1 MTTLSELFAELRSLP
16 APTLIIPGALF
27 VVYWILTRVLRR
39 RVDAAWTTSIV
50 LLLDAVVVP
59 SFLLTVVSGVT
70 ALGAGQFQAVSQAI
84 WALLALSIAWLV
96 SRILRRFVWERRFKR
111 HYGTEAP
118 RILQHLVTVLLYL
131 VASGVILVVILG
143 RSASGVLVSTSVIVG
158 VLGLALQNVL
168 ADLFSGITIALERPF
183 GVGDW
188 ISMPDGTLGRV
199 TDISWQA
206 THVRSL
212 NASKLVIPNG
222 YALRNVVHNYS
233 QPTAQYA
240 EWLEISVDRSY
251 EPSTVRRLLLEAA
264 LTCESILKNPT
275 PVVNVSDA
283 SSNPIRYTVYVHFRD
298 FMARYAGKNDLF
310 MSIQTFLTRAGV
322 ATAAPRYEISTEPA
336 PERTLQMP
344 TLREELE
351 SAAIFQMLSEEEIDV
366 LASHSTYHT
375 YYPDDV
381 IMRQGEEDSSV
392 LIITSGVVQVSK
404 SDDRGNRIDVARL
417 GSGDIVGE
425 MSLLTGER
433 RSATITALVQ
443 VSLIQVTK
451 DGLQPLL
458 EQNPALSEAFAEVML
473 ARQLHSKQFIESMK
487 KSHKAASDFVGDY
500 LEAFVRRIQR
510 FFRIQP
516 GR

>member
-1 MTTLSELFAELRSLP
+1 MATLSELFVEIRSLP
-16 APTLIIPGALF
+16 IPTVIIPAAVF
-27 VVYWILTRVLRR
+27 VVYWILTRALRS
-39 RVDAAWTTSIV
+39 RVDAPWVTTSV
-50 LLLDAVVVP
+50 LLLDVIVVP
-59 SFLLTVVSGVT
+59 GVLLTVVTGVT
-70 ALGAGQFQAVSQAI
+70 GLGAGQFQAVSQAI
-84 WALLALSIAWLV
+84 WALLALSAAWLV
-96 SRILRRFVWERRFKR
+96 SRILRRFVWERHFKR

-118 RILQHLVTVLLYL
+118 RILQHLVTALLYL
-131 VASGVILVVILG
+131 VAIGVILVVILG

-188 ISMPDGTLGRV
+188 ISMPDGTMGRV

-206 THVRSL
+206 THVKSL
-212 NASKLVIPNG
+212 NESKLVIPNG

-233 QPTAQYA
+233 QPTALYA

-275 PVVNVSDA
+275 PVVNISDA
-283 SSNPIRYTVYVHFRD
+283 SSNPIRYTVYVHFRN
-298 FMARYAGKNDLF
+298 FMARYSGKNDLF
-310 MSIQTFLTRAGV
+310 MNIHTFLTRAGV

-336 PERTLQMP
+336 GERVLQMP
-344 TLREELE
+344 SLREELA
-351 SAAIFQMLSEEEIDV
+351 SAAIFGMLSQEEIDV

-375 YYPDDV
+375 YYPGDV
-381 IMRQGEEDSSV
+381 IMRQGEEESSV
-392 LIITSGVVQVSK
+392 LIITAGVVQVSK
-404 SDDRGNRIDVARL
+404 TDERGNRIDVARL

-458 EQNPALSEAFAEVML
+458 ERNPALSDAFAEVML
-473 ARQLHSKQFIESMK
+473 ERQLHSKQFIESMK
-487 KSHKAASDFVGDY
+487 RSNKAASDFVGDY